1 MRNRVLLICE
11 DPVGE
16 GMGGNAIR
24 SYEIAKALGASS
36 AVTLLAPAPDGALSD
51 VEHVPFALEDLREL
65 RARVDEADVVIALP
79 QNPVIAAELRRCRAR
94 VVYDL
99 YDPRPLQFLA
109 AAPGLTQRFHFT
121 IALDH
126 VMGALAS
133 GDYFVCASERQRDL
147 WIGAMLACGLVT
159 PERYRADPTLRN
171 LIDVVPFGIP
181 DAPPDD
187 EGSGPHERFP
197 MLDEDA
203 EIVLWN
209 GGLWNWFDPVGAVEA
224 MQEVVLR
231 RPRARLLFMGRPPL
245 ESRDTHSGQQAK
257 QRAGELGLLETVV
270 FFNDAWIPY
279 NSRAAWLLSAR
290 CALSMHLDHLET
302 RYSFRTRILDCFWAG
317 LPVVCTRGD
326 EFADLVDRA
335 QLGASVPAA
344 DPAAAAQAVVE
355 VLSHGREHYSVGL
368 ARVAEQF
375 RWSAVTRP
383 LRDYVANPDGRTAPR
398 RRAPFSPARSA
409 RAAGTRAVRWLL
421 RSVGH

>member
-1 MRNRVLLICE
+1 MRNRVLIICE

-24 SYEIAKALGASS
+24 SYEIAKALGANS
-36 AVTLLAPAPDGALSD
+36 AVTLLAPAPDGVLSD
-51 VEHVPFALEDLREL
+51 VEHVPFALDDLREL
-65 RARVDEADVVIALP
+65 RARVHSADVVIALP

-109 AAPGLTQRFHFT
+109 AAPGLAQRFHFT

-126 VMGALAS
+126 VMGALAT

-159 PERYRADPTLRN
+159 PERNRADPTLRN
-171 LIDVVPFGIP
+171 LIDVVPFGVP

-197 MLDEDA
+197 TLDEDA

-224 MQEVVLR
+224 MQQVVLR

-245 ESRDTHSGQQAK
+245 KSRDSRSGQHAK
-257 QRAGELGLLETVV
+257 ERAGELGLLETVV
-270 FFNDAWIPY
+270 FFNDSWIPY
-279 NSRAAWLLSAR
+279 NSRAAWFLSAR

-302 RYSFRTRILDCFWAG
+302 RYSFRTRLLDCFWAG

-335 QLGASVPAA
+335 HLGASVPAA
-344 DPAAAAQAVVE
+344 DPAAAAEAVVE
-355 VLSHGREHYSVGL
+355 VLSHGREHYRPGL

-398 RRAPFSPARSA
+398 RRAPFSPGRSA
-409 RAAGTRAVRWLL
+409 RAAGTRAVRRLL
-421 RSVGH
+421 RTVRR